1 MPSRDEEGV
10 YVRDDGQVIP
20 PALLTDT
27 VDAFYAFG
35 DKFCPARRDEE
46 EEESGERG
54 EGEDS
59 DEDTDEVAE
68 RATQPIS
75 IGQAFD
81 TAFANWLKTKVKD
94 AQSYCHYY

>member
-1 MPSRDEEGV
+1 VPSRDEEGV

-20 PALLTDT
+20 PALLKNT

-59 DEDTDEVAE
+59 AEDADDTAE

-81 TAFANWLKTKVKD
+81 RAFANWLKTKVKD
-94 AQSYCHYY
+94 VQSYYHYH